1 VSDVSFAAAF
11 GGGMLSFVSP
21 CVLPLVPG
29 YLSLIPGISD
39 PEPAGSGADP
49 RSGTDEGAGTAPL
62 PVPERAGGVATLER
76 TEVQTRLHVLR
87 ATLLFVAGF
96 TLVFTLLGLTAT
108 AVGQSLLDHRTILNR
123 VAGALVIVMG
133 LFLAGA
139 ITPRRLMADARFHVS
154 PSKLGAFAPPV
165 MGMAFAFGWT
175 PCIGPILGGVL
186 TLSAN
191 ESSVGR
197 GGLMLVAYS
206 LGLGV
211 PFVITGVA
219 LGRLTP
225 VFAWVKRH
233 FRVINTV
240 AGAFL
245 IVFGF
250 LLFTNQLGWMSRQFS
265 ELLRTLHLE
274 SLTTI

>member
-1 VSDVSFAAAF
+1 
-11 GGGMLSFVSP
+11 
-21 CVLPLVPG
+21 
-29 YLSLIPGISD
+29 
-39 PEPAGSGADP
+39 
-49 RSGTDEGAGTAPL
+49 
-62 PVPERAGGVATLER
+62 
-76 TEVQTRLHVLR
+76 
-87 ATLLFVAGF
+87 
-96 TLVFTLLGLTAT
+96 
-108 AVGQSLLDHRTILNR
+108 
-123 VAGALVIVMG
+123 
-133 LFLAGA
+133 
-139 ITPRRLMADARFHVS
+139 
-154 PSKLGAFAPPV
+154 

-211 PFVITGVA
+211 PFVVTGVA

-225 VFAWVKRH
+225 VFVWVKRH

-250 LLFTNQLGWMSRQFS
+250 LLFTNQLGWLSRQFQS
-265 ELLRTLHLE
+265 LLETLHLE

>member
-1 VSDVSFAAAF
+1 MSDVSFAAAF

-29 YLSLIPGISD
+29 YLSMISGISVT
-39 PEPAGSGADP
+39 ELA
-49 RSGTDEGAGTAPL
+49 GTDA
-62 PVPERAGGVATLER
+62 ERAVEGDGRGGGVATLER
-76 TEVQTRLHVLR
+76 TDVQTKLHVLR

-108 AVGQSLLDHRTILNR
+108 AVGQSLLEHRTILNR

-133 LFLAGA
+133 LFLAGV

-211 PFVITGVA
+211 PFVVTGVA

-250 LLFTNQLGWMSRQFS
+250 LLFTNQLGWLSRQFQS
-265 ELLRTLHLE
+265 LLETLHLE